1 MKFNLTRLH
10 HTMEARK
17 LSRWVSLV
25 CLLGLMFTSPTTLA
39 GSIKCWVNKDGVRE
53 CGYIVPPEYSQQRI
67 EIMNQRGIVVEVKE
81 AAKTKEQLAE
91 EARLANL
98 KKEEMRRQEQAR
110 LRDTI
115 LLNTF
120 TTERDLKISYDD
132 KIAVVMG
139 HIDISNTSS
148 RTLNDS
154 LKDAQRKAANYE
166 RAGEKIPESVLE
178 EMNSLKRQ
186 LKDNAEFTARKL
198 GEIKGLNQQYEADL
212 KRFRE
217 LKGITPSDTATN

>member
-10 HTMEARK
+10 LTMEARS
-17 LSRWVSLV
+17 LSRLGSLV
-25 CLLGLMFTSPTTLA
+25 CLLGLLLVSPASMA
-39 GSIKCWVNKDGVRE
+39 GSIKCWINKDGVRE

-67 EIMNQRGIVVEVKE
+67 EIMNERGIVIDVKE

-91 EARLANL
+91 EERLAKL
-98 KKEEMRRQEQAR
+98 KQQELRRQAKAR

-139 HIDISNTSS
+139 HIDISNTGT
-148 RTLNDS
+148 RTLNEN
-154 LKDAQRKAANYE
+154 LKDAQRRAANHE
-166 RAGEKIPESVLE
+166 RAGEKIPENLIKDIESTQ
-178 EMNSLKRQ
+178 RQ
-186 LKDNAEFTARKL
+186 LKDNGEFVARKMS
-198 GEIKGLNQQYEADL
+198 EINALNQQYEADL

-217 LKGITPSDTATN
+217 LKGITPPETAKN

>member
-10 HTMEARK
+10 HTMEARN
-17 LSRWVSLV
+17 LSHLGTLV
-25 CLLGLMFTSPTTLA
+25 CLLSLLFVSPASLA

-53 CGYIVPPEYSQQRI
+53 CGYTVPPEYSQQRI
-67 EIMNQRGIVVEVKE
+67 EIMNQRGIVVDVKE

-91 EARLANL
+91 EARLEKL
-98 KKEEMRRQEQAR
+98 KKEELRRQEQAR

-139 HIDISNTSS
+139 HIDISNTGT
-148 RTLNDS
+148 RTLNDN
-154 LKDAQRKAANYE
+154 LKDAQRRAANHE
-166 RAGEKIPESVLE
+166 RAGEKVPENLLAE
-178 EMNSLKRQ
+178 IETLKRQ
-186 LKDNAEFTARKL
+186 LKDNGDFVARKMS
-198 GEIKGLNQQYEADL
+198 EIKALNEQYESDL

-217 LKGITPSDTATN
+217 LKGITPPETAKN

>member
-132 KIAVVMG
+132 KIAVIMG
-139 HIDISNTSS
+139 HIDISNTGT
-148 RTLNDS
+148 RTLNEN
-154 LKDAQRKAANYE
+154 LKDAQRRAANHE
-166 RAGEKIPESVLE
+166 RAGEKVPQTLLE
-178 EMNSLKRQ
+178 EIEGLKRQ
-186 LKDNAEFTARKL
+186 LKDNSDLVARKMS
-198 GEIKGLNQQYEADL
+198 EIKALNEQYEADL

-217 LKGITPSDTATN
+217 LKGITPPETAKN

>member
-1 MKFNLTRLH
+1 
-10 HTMEARK
+10 
-17 LSRWVSLV
+17 
-25 CLLGLMFTSPTTLA
+25 
-39 GSIKCWVNKDGVRE
+39 
-53 CGYIVPPEYSQQRI
+53 
-67 EIMNQRGIVVEVKE
+67 
-81 AAKTKEQLAE
+81 
-91 EARLANL
+91 
-98 KKEEMRRQEQAR
+98 
-110 LRDTI
+110 
-115 LLNTF
+115 
-120 TTERDLKISYDD
+120 
-132 KIAVVMG
+132 MG

-186 LKDNAEFTARKL
+186 LKDNAEFTAQKL